1 MMRGFRVPFDG
12 RVLIGDVLAGEE
24 PPRLLVLHGAGQSN
38 RERFRQIREHFLAS
52 GIGSVA
58 FDCIGHGETG
68 GDLKQSSL
76 QSRTA
81 QACAV
86 IEALSLSQPFSVLAG
101 SMGGYTAVTLLR
113 RYAIANLILVVPA
126 MYTAE
131 AYDVPFNA
139 GFTGIIRRPKSWESS
154 DGWELLSRFTGRLL
168 LVAGERDRV
177 IPSGVIQ
184 GIYEAAKHAKERTL
198 FVAPGASHMVLT
210 DLRAHAPDQLD
221 RVLGLM
227 IGMLTADKESSGS
240 MASGAVLE
248 EEMYGVSERLYGN
261 HEHTE
266 PTG

>member
-12 RVLIGDVLAGEE
+12 RALVGDVLAGQE

-38 RERFRQIREHFLAS
+38 RERFRQIREHFLVS

-68 GDLKQSSL
+68 GDLKQTSL

-86 IEALSLSQPFSVLAG
+86 IDALSLPQPFSVLAG

-113 RYAIANLILVVPA
+113 RYVIANLILMVPA
-126 MYTAE
+126 MYAAE
-131 AYDVPFNA
+131 AFAVPFNA
-139 GFTGIIRRPKSWESS
+139 GFTEIIRRPNSWESS
-154 DGWELLSRFTGRLL
+154 DVWELLSRFTGRLL

-177 IPSGVIQ
+177 IPPGVIQ
-184 GIYEAAKHAKERTL
+184 GIYEAAKNAKERTL
-198 FVAPGASHMVLT
+198 FVAPGTSHMALT

-227 IGMLTADKESSGS
+227 TGILTADKESSGS
-240 MASGAVLE
+240 MVSGVVPE
-248 EEMYGVSERLYGN
+248 EEMYGVTERLHGM
-261 HEHTE
+261 HEHHE